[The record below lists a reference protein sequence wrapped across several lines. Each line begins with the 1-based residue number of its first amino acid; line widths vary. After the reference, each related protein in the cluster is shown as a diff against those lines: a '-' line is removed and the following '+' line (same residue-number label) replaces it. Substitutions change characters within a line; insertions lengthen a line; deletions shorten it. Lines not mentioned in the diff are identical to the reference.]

1 MGSLKSKSTPA
12 LQVGAPNNKGLPLP
26 LRSSGGSCRGVRN
39 AFDRPTTLG
48 KPTQIGKLVRED
60 CRNLATFFLCE
71 GFGSIAFKLCRTNSK
86 EGVSHGKSSVSFAHL
101 GDHMCRCGDRRH
113 AGRKCSKQIRR
124 HVDCCVSD
132 KIWAVSAGVPRRST
146 GGRRRHGGRGHHGFS
161 HRTRVT
167 QWLGKGHWVHGRELW
182 RRLGTSVGQFRQW
195 NVARSHGKRELRR
208 CLERAA
214 TIISHLPPRGLVQT
228 RTATSRYGIFLSG
241 GGPQAGPARVP
252 AMQ

>member
-1 MGSLKSKSTPA
+1 MGPDQNQNKRLIE
-12 LQVGAPNNKGLPLP
+12 VGTVSW
-26 LRSSGGSCRGVRN
+26 RRGDANR
-39 AFDRPTTLG
+39 D
-48 KPTQIGKLVRED
+48 Q
-60 CRNLATFFLCE
+60 
-71 GFGSIAFKLCRTNSK
+71 
-86 EGVSHGKSSVSFAHL
+86 
-101 GDHMCRCGDRRH
+101 
-113 AGRKCSKQIRR
+113 
-124 HVDCCVSD
+124 
-132 KIWAVSAGVPRRST
+132 WST

-161 HRTRVT
+161 RRTRVT

-252 AMQ
+252 ANAMIVGNLTGPLHGYIGRRSCRRTQLDDRKGYKMHAIAPFYAQQHRPPR

>member
-1 MGSLKSKSTPA
+1 MGA
-12 LQVGAPNNKGLPLP
+12 LNKKGLPLP
-26 LRSSGGSCRGVRN
+26 LRSSGGSRRSARN
-39 AFDRPTTLG
+39 AFNRPTTLG

-60 CRNLATFFLCE
+60 CRKSSNMCPLWRILLNRFQL
-71 GFGSIAFKLCRTNSK
+71 GRTNSK

-101 GDHMCRCGDRRH
+101 GGHMCRCGDRRH

-132 KIWAVSAGVPRRST
+132 KIWAVSASVPRRST

-161 HRTRVT
+161 HRTRVK
-167 QWLGKGHWVHGRELW
+167 QWLDKGHWVHGRELW

-195 NVARSHGKRELRR
+195 NASRSHGKRGLRR

-214 TIISHLPPRGLVQT
+214 TNNFPLAAARPRQEHADRLGSRRRALGRDRMVQ
-228 RTATSRYGIFLSG
+228 SI
-241 GGPQAGPARVP
+241 
-252 AMQ
+252 

>member
-1 MGSLKSKSTPA
+1 
-12 LQVGAPNNKGLPLP
+12 LPLP
-26 LRSSGGSCRGVRN
+26 LRSSGGSCSSVRN
-39 AFDRPTTLG
+39 AFNRPTTLG

-60 CRNLATFFLCE
+60 CRNSSNMCPLWRIWLNRFQ
-71 GFGSIAFKLCRTNSK
+71 LCRTNSK

-101 GDHMCRCGDRRH
+101 GGHMCRCGDRRH

-132 KIWAVSAGVPRRST
+132 KIWAVSASVPRRST
-146 GGRRRHGGRGHHGFS
+146 GGRRRHGGRGHNGFS

-195 NVARSHGKRELRR
+195 NVARSHAKRELRR

-228 RTATSRYGIFLSG
+228 RTATSRCWHSLSRGRRSASMARTRSRNTMTAGI
-241 GGPQAGPARVP
+241 
-252 AMQ
+252 